1 MCEIIEAEVEV
12 DKLRKEESIKNRRAR
27 HNERNKIIKE
37 GTYENPGKGRHLRKI
52 NSMGDNFSTFRI
64 SGYNSQGNNSTSSNN
79 NYTNS
84 NPRGGLRRDE
94 YNRLRKEEANEAK
107 RLRESRKEEANRLRE
122 EKLEDQKRR
131 AEEMIRLNR
140 ERLNIRSKEQR
151 GLTLDPNWSEEQ
163 KKGMIDTFFGRSDS
177 NILSSNSV
185 KTTLP
190 SISSLGVLPLNSSNN
205 TLPTMFNDKLVY
217 PYNSSVYADKGVII
231 MEPRRGFVVVHPPVN
246 NNSSFMKP
254 QISNPLIN
262 NNFQNNSQDN
272 VSTSNNYTYNNEDN
286 NGRNSK

>member
-151 GLTLDPNWSEEQ
+151 GLTLDPN
-163 KKGMIDTFFGRSDS
+163 
-177 NILSSNSV
+177 
-185 KTTLP
+185 
-190 SISSLGVLPLNSSNN
+190 
-205 TLPTMFNDKLVY
+205 
-217 PYNSSVYADKGVII
+217 
-231 MEPRRGFVVVHPPVN
+231 
-246 NNSSFMKP
+246 
-254 QISNPLIN
+254 
-262 NNFQNNSQDN
+262 
-272 VSTSNNYTYNNEDN
+272 
-286 NGRNSK
+286 